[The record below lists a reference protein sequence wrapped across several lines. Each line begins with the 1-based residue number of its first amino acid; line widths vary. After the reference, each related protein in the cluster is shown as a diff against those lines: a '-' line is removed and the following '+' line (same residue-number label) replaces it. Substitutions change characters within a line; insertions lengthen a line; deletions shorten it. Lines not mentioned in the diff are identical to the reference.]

1 MWPPGYMSARL
12 TGLGAK
18 VSDLV
23 HLGLEFLRT
32 AGRLRGAEGGQREAT
47 ARSAL
52 ILYEPHLQ
60 ANSSEVS
67 AVITYLFAGE
77 ALGSLDFLRGDLD
90 GARR

>member
-1 MWPPGYMSARL
+1 MSVHL
-12 TGLGAK
+12 TGFGAK

-32 AGRLRGAEGGQREAT
+32 VGRLCGAEGGQREAT
-47 ARSAL
+47 ARSAAM
-52 ILYEPHLQ
+52 LYEPHLQ
-60 ANSSEVS
+60 PSSSEMS

>member
-1 MWPPGYMSARL
+1 MSVRL
-12 TGLGAK
+12 MGFRAK

-32 AGRLRGAEGGQREAT
+32 VGRLRGAEGGQREAT
-47 ARSAL
+47 AGSAV
-52 ILYEPHLQ
+52 ILSEPHLQ
-60 ANSSEVS
+60 ANSSEMS